1 MTPTHIGLD
10 TLARRVR
17 EELALFEYPDR
28 AWVTPTRDVY
38 GATPHNVLIV
48 GGGQNGLAIAFAL
61 QCERI
66 DGVTVLDENPEGEE
80 GPWVTYARMITLR
93 TLKFL
98 TGPDLGFPSLTFRAW
113 HQAQY
118 GRRAWEDLV
127 RIPRQEWMR
136 YLVWFRETLGLP
148 VRNDVRLTRIEPRG
162 DLIAAHLATPD
173 GPEVAITRKLIS
185 GERYPGCR

>member
-10 TLARRVR
+10 ALARRVR

-28 AWVTPTRDVY
+28 AWVAPTRDAY
-38 GATPHNVLIV
+38 GAPAHNVLIV

-98 TGPDLGFPSLTFRAW
+98 TGPDLGFP
-113 HQAQY
+113 
-118 GRRAWEDLV
+118 
-127 RIPRQEWMR
+127 
-136 YLVWFRETLGLP
+136 
-148 VRNDVRLTRIEPRG
+148 
-162 DLIAAHLATPD
+162 
-173 GPEVAITRKLIS
+173 
-185 GERYPGCR
+185 